1 MATKVYTSNEFKR
14 ERENFISLCK
24 NLERADTRKW
34 LSEVLEVL
42 FRDRG
47 AEEKK
52 VLRSTYSRVDIV
64 VFVLQDENKR
74 LETVIE
80 RHVALIP
87 KVKETQVKSEVSES

>member
-52 VLRSTYSRVDIV
+52 VLRLSAVERVLI
-64 VFVLQDENKR
+64 R
-74 LETVIE
+74 LFC
-80 RHVALIP
+80 
-87 KVKETQVKSEVSES
+87 VSGREQEAGDCD